1 LTHYPN
7 LQIGTYE
14 VSVSSAGFKT
24 WTHPQIAL
32 SAGDNVRVDVALDI
46 GAIGDRVEIT
56 AAAPAL
62 KTESTEVSS
71 TMEQKLVNDLPL
83 TIASGTRTVF
93 NLAPMVPQAVST
105 NGETGGDDMRI
116 GGGQHNNWNVSV
128 DGITVEM
135 GWRNAQNYLK
145 HNTPSIDAIQEFR
158 IETAA
163 LKPKTA
169 A

>member
-1 LTHYPN
+1 
-7 LQIGTYE
+7 
-14 VSVSSAGFKT
+14 
-24 WTHPQIAL
+24 
-32 SAGDNVRVDVALDI
+32 
-46 GAIGDRVEIT
+46 
-56 AAAPAL
+56 
-62 KTESTEVSS
+62 
-71 TMEQKLVNDLPL
+71 
-83 TIASGTRTVF
+83 
-93 NLAPMVPQAVST
+93 PMVPQAVST